1 MAFSVQ
7 KIQEQA
13 SKAGGFAMQH
23 QFVVVLPRVPN
34 TIVES
39 RDINIL
45 CRQVNI
51 PGRQMASV
59 NRLIG
64 VKGQEISYGFVED
77 DVTMEF
83 YVMNN
88 WGIRSYFEEWQ
99 NLVLNQNTKYIG
111 YSNDYGKSIKIH
123 ALKKGLDFNFDVV
136 RNARNVESLLNLLG
150 IDIDIDF
157 NFSQKT
163 SYGVELEG
171 AYPKTINAIQLTN
184 DLDGLLSLSVTFTHR
199 QWRRI

>member
-1 MAFSVQ
+1 
-7 KIQEQA
+7 
-13 SKAGGFAMQH
+13 MQH

-51 PGRQMASV
+51 PGRQMTSL
-59 NRLIG
+59 NRIIG
-64 VKGQEISYGFVED
+64 VKGQEVSYGFVED

-99 NLVLNQNTKYIG
+99 NLVLNQNTKYVG
-111 YSNDYGKSIKIH
+111 YVNDYGKNVRIH
-123 ALKKGLDFNFDVV
+123 ALKKGLDFNFDAV
-136 RNARNVESLLNLLG
+136 RKARNVEALLNLLG
-150 IDIDIDF
+150 INIDIDF

-163 SYGVELEG
+163 SYGVELES

-184 DLDGLLSLSVTFTHR
+184 DLDGLLSLSVTFAHR